1 MRLPTLG
8 ELRRSSYLVVGSLP
22 HGVAY
27 RRRHDRG
34 DFDGGARKGS
44 RKLGTASCLRSARQP
59 PARVATG
66 AVPLRPD
73 LSITQQLTSPL

>member
-1 MRLPTLG
+1 MMVPSAPLWPG
-8 ELRRSSYLVVGSLP
+8 FQP
-22 HGVAY
+22 
-27 RRRHDRG
+27 
-34 DFDGGARKGS
+34 
-44 RKLGTASCLRSARQP
+44 CLRGPECQPSAAFEDTGMRVSAARRQP